1 MAKLKIAV
9 IGCGKMGKHHL
20 RAIQT
25 LDNAEII
32 GVVDPLATK
41 EKLGELL
48 PLNAKVFATLDDM
61 FQNAKPDVVHIVTPP
76 ASHTNIALQ
85 CLEHD
90 INIYVEKPFS
100 LTLQEAEQILNAAKQ
115 KNLKVCSA
123 HQVLFQETGQKYKNY
138 TKYIKDIIHIDSY
151 FSFEKVR
158 KTITPTDQ
166 LIDILPHPVYL
177 MLSALDEVKDKDAK
191 IEMLS
196 NYVDPAGEVRT
207 IFKKGTAT
215 AILNVT
221 LRGRPVE
228 SYLKVCGSNG
238 LVNADFVISGIT
250 KHLGPGEST
259 IAALVQ
265 PFSASVQ
272 LTFHTIGNVFKRIF
286 KKHKSYS
293 GLAELVGL
301 YYDSILDDTISP
313 VTDDDI
319 LNTVG
324 ICETISTELIAKEK
338 VVEEVARQALEEK
351 ERLLAATD
359 GNKGTVLITGGTG
372 FQGSVL
378 VEELRSRGW
387 PVRVI
392 TRSMPAYSQRIPGV
406 EYVEADLGQHVPD
419 EYFNGVELV
428 AHLAAETAGGKDE
441 HERNTINATK
451 NMIDGAHKAGIR
463 KFINISSLAVLKPSS
478 EVGGPLSESSPAD
491 YDNLGRGPYVWGKAT
506 AEKLGIDLGEEYDM
520 DIKTIRLGPLVDFEN
535 FVPPGRLGKEVGTL
549 FVAMCGKKDK
559 LSVCDIHTAAKAMRS
574 FVEDFE
580 YAPMMLNLIEENA
593 PTRLQ
598 LVDMMLAKREE
609 LKTFWM
615 PTFLLKFISFMIGL
629 VFRVMG
635 KKPLNVYSAFAS
647 EQYDATLA
655 GEIIRKAEDS

>member
-1 MAKLKIAV
+1 MSKLKVVV

-25 LDNAEII
+25 LETAEII
-32 GVVDPLATK
+32 GIVDPLATK
-41 EKLGELL
+41 EKMGDLL
-48 PLNAKVFATLDDM
+48 PLGANIFASLDDM
-61 FQNAKPDVVHIVTPP
+61 FENSQPDVVHIVTPP
-76 ASHTNIALQ
+76 ASHTNIALK
-85 CLEHD
+85 CLENN

-100 LTLQEAEQILNAAKQ
+100 LTLEETKKILDFAKE
-115 KNLKVCSA
+115 KDLKVCSA

-138 TKYIKDIIHIDSY
+138 TKYLKDIIHIDSY

-158 KTITPTDQ
+158 KTISATDQ

-177 MLSALDEVKDKDAK
+177 MLSALDEVKEKDAK
-191 IEMLS
+191 LEMVS
-196 NYVDPAGEVRT
+196 NYVDPAGEIRT
-207 IFKKGTAT
+207 VFKKGSAT
-215 AILNVT
+215 AILNVS
-221 LRGRPVE
+221 LRARPVE
-228 SYLKVCGSNG
+228 SYLNVYGTNGSI
-238 LVNADFVISGIT
+238 NADFVIKGIT

-265 PFSASVQ
+265 PFSAAFQQS
-272 LTFHTIGNVFKRIF
+272 FHTIGNVFKRLT

-293 GLAELVGL
+293 GLAELFEL
-301 YYDSILDDTISP
+301 YYASIINNTISP

-319 LNTVG
+319 LNTVD
-324 ICETISTELIAKEK
+324 ICEVIGNELQEKEK
-338 VVEEVARQALEEK
+338 IVEEVARQALEQK
-351 ERLLAATD
+351 ENTLPSLVDNR
-359 GNKGTVLITGGTG
+359 GTVLITGGTG
-372 FQGSVL
+372 FQGTVV

-392 TRSMPAYSQRIPGV
+392 TRSLPAYSQRLPGV
-406 EYVEADLGQHVPD
+406 EYVEADLGQHIPD
-419 EYFNGVELV
+419 EYFNGVKIV

-451 NMIDGAHKAGIR
+451 NMIEGANKAGIK

-478 EVGGPLSESSPAD
+478 EVGGPLSENSPAD
-491 YDNLGRGPYVWGKAT
+491 YDNLGRGPYVWGKAS
-506 AEKLGIDLGEEYDM
+506 AEKMGIELGKEYDM
-520 DIKTIRLGPLVDFEN
+520 GMKTVRLGPLVDFQD

-559 LSVCDIHTAAKAMRS
+559 LSVCDIRTAAKVLRNY
-574 FVEDFE
+574 VEDFDS
-580 YAPMMLNLIEENA
+580 APEMLNLIEGDA
-593 PTRLQ
+593 PTRKQ
-598 LVDMMLAKREE
+598 LVEMMLAKREE

-615 PTFLLKFISFMIGL
+615 PSFLLKFISFSIGL

-635 KKPLNVYSAFAS
+635 KKPLDVYAAFAS

-655 GEIIRKAEDS
+655 SEVIAKSESS